1 MQSVKSKQKQNKIL
15 SNEMQ
20 NVLQVSDADPRSVGV
35 KEKKNRTPVSAVRH
49 VVYECHMS
57 VEHRRLLDTVTGLI
71 VEVFVLHRMHINYRC
86 STNVI

>member
-35 KEKKNRTPVSAVRH
+35 KEKKIGHLSQLSGMWCT
-49 VVYECHMS
+49 S
-57 VEHRRLLDTVTGLI
+57 VI
-71 VEVFVLHRMHINYRC
+71 
-86 STNVI
+86 